1 MFFWRRNPQ
10 NYDNLWQKMRIYG
23 MSKVSIVGAGNVG
36 STLALRLLQAN
47 LCDVVL
53 LDVVEGK
60 PQGLSLDLS
69 QAEAIARRRIHGT
82 NDYGDTAES
91 DVVVICAGV
100 ARQPHMTREQLLEV
114 NSEIVRSVVPQ
125 VLHFSPATILLVV
138 TNPLDVITYLTW
150 QISQLPRERVLGMA
164 GVLDSARFASFIAE
178 ALGVSPRDV
187 QALVIGSHND
197 LMVPLPR
204 YSSVAGI
211 PLPELLP
218 PSAIADLVQRTR
230 YGGAEIVNLLKTG
243 SAFFAPSYGAWVMLE
258 AILRDETRL
267 LPASVVLQGEYG
279 LRDLCLGVPILLDR
293 SGMKRIVELTLSDG
307 EMAQLLQSAHSV
319 RPKIPPA

>member
-1 MFFWRRNPQ
+1 
-10 NYDNLWQKMRIYG
+10 

-53 LDVVEGK
+53 LDVVAGK
-60 PQGLSLDLS
+60 PQGLSLDLF
-69 QAEAIARRRIHGT
+69 QAEGISRDRIHGT
-82 NDYGDTAES
+82 NDYRDTAQS
-91 DVVVICAGV
+91 DVVVIAAG
-100 ARQPHMTREQLLEV
+100 ATRQPHMTRDQLLQI

-125 VLHFSPATILLVV
+125 ILTFSPCPILVVV

-178 ALGVSPRDV
+178 ALAISPRDV
-187 QALVIGSHND
+187 QAMVIGSHND

-211 PLPELLP
+211 PVTELLP
-218 PSAIADLVQRTR
+218 APLIADLVQRTR
-230 YGGAEIVNLLKTG
+230 HGGAEIVNLLKTG
-243 SAFFAPSYGAWVMLE
+243 SAFFAPSFGAWVMLE
-258 AILRDETRL
+258 AILRDQPRL

-279 LRDLCLGVPILLDR
+279 LWDLCLGIPILLDK
-293 SGMKRIVELTLSDG
+293 SGVKRIVQLSLTDD
-307 EMAQLLQSAHSV
+307 ETHQLLLSAESV